1 LKNQSRFTLDIK
13 LGGVYI
19 LLTIAQI
26 NPFTFYKYINLKDF
40 DTLKKAIKKN
50 RNQLLDSW
58 FRATINT
65 YPAESARVLGKKSD
79 RFDNPVGAVTRETLE
94 DVLDL
99 ITENFSREGLEKAL
113 DPVIRIRAVQAFD
126 PANAVDFVFAL
137 KEIGESIF
145 EKEEVL
151 EFYRLVDEMALA
163 AFNRYMKCRED
174 IFLLK
179 ATESKRRIHKAFERA
194 GLVAELSE
202 GDLLGSKQS

>member
-1 LKNQSRFTLDIK
+1 
-13 LGGVYI
+13 
-19 LLTIAQI
+19 
-26 NPFTFYKYINLKDF
+26 
-40 DTLKKAIKKN
+40 LKKTIKKN

-65 YPAESARVLGKKSD
+65 YPEESARVLGKQSD
-79 RFDNPVGAVTRETLE
+79 RFDNPIGAVTRETLE
-94 DVLDL
+94 DVLNL

-126 PANAVDFVFAL
+126 PANAVSFVFAL

-145 EKEEVL
+145 EKAEVL
-151 EFYRLVDEMALA
+151 EFYRLVDEIALA

-179 ATESKRRIHKAFERA
+179 ATESKRRIHHAFERA